1 MSASCYHCNSPIP
14 DGSRYSAI
22 VAGTERAMCCPGCAA
37 VARLIDEHG
46 LSRFYDFRTSPSLR
60 AGDSDP
66 GAFAACDRPEVRSS
80 IVELDDDDGR
90 RARLRCRV
98 EGMNCAACTWLINKA
113 LRDIEGI
120 GDVGINALNGLVT
133 VTFDASATQPSRI
146 LEAMAR
152 FGFTVRPL
160 PRGAA
165 ATAPTSDTGALRRLA
180 VAGLGFAQVMTLSA
194 ALYLGDFKA
203 MTPRFESFLTLAS
216 LLIATPVVLYA
227 GQPIFRNALRDLSAR
242 HVGMDLPV
250 GLAVAAALG
259 ASIFNALRGTGPVF
273 FDSATMFIFFLTL
286 GRFLESRARYRA
298 GRAYASVDELVPL
311 SATRVRDAVTE
322 TVGTVELVT
331 GDIVIVPPGARAP
344 ADGVILSERA
354 SVDESLLSGETTARS
369 RLRSEVMLGGSL
381 NVGANPVEL
390 RVTAVGRDSYA
401 GHVDRLLETAL
412 ARKPH
417 AIRAAEAWAS
427 RIATTLL
434 VVTAI
439 VGCCWL
445 VFAPHEAFEVVLAML
460 VVTCPCAISLA
471 APAAFAAGLGALARH
486 GLLLRSTEVIEQI
499 LDVRTWLFDKTGT
512 VTEGAVRIARTWPM
526 ADLDVQR
533 CIEIAAALEAGIDH
547 PIARAFTGRGSTAR
561 AHDVAY
567 YPGKGVTGH
576 VGERRFRLGSA
587 AFVAAPGN
595 DVGDGIWLADDRGV
609 VAHFEIRDT
618 LRPHAR
624 EAIAMLTAA
633 GAEVRL
639 VSGDGAA
646 AVAEAAREL
655 GIDAYRAAQL
665 PEQKLAALQEL
676 QAIDNVAVAAVGDG
690 INDAPLLAQ
699 ADVSIAMVS
708 GSELARASADIV
720 FTGADLRCIAMLPGW
735 AARVRRTI
743 RQNIAW
749 AVAYNVVGIPAAAA
763 GIVPPWLAALGMS
776 MSSLVVVLNG
786 LRLSSARPAATQLHD
801 EREHTSRH
809 WQPEAS

>member
-1 MSASCYHCNSPIP
+1 MSSRCYHCSSPIP
-14 DGSRYSAI
+14 EGTHYSVV
-22 VAGTERAMCCPGCAA
+22 VAGSERAMCCPGCAA
-37 VARLIDEHG
+37 VARMIEDSG
-46 LSRFYDFRTSPSLR
+46 FTRFYEFRTSPAARPNDAAEQS
-60 AGDSDP
+60 
-66 GAFAACDRPEVRSS
+66 FEACDRPEVFDS
-80 IVELDDDDGR
+80 IVETRTDD
-90 RARLRCRV
+90 AAATLRCRV
-98 EGMNCAACTWLINKA
+98 EGMTCAACTWLINKA
-113 LRDIEGI
+113 LRDVEGI
-120 GDVGINALNGLVT
+120 SDVGVNALNGQVS
-133 VTFDASATQPSRI
+133 VSFDASVTQPSRI
-146 LEAMAR
+146 LDAIAR
-152 FGFTVRPL
+152 FGFAVRPL
-160 PRGAA
+160 PHGAA
-165 ATAPTSDTGALRRLA
+165 VGGPTNDRGALRRLA

-203 MTPRFESFLTLAS
+203 MTPQFESFLKLAS
-216 LLIATPVVLYA
+216 LLIATPVVVYA
-227 GQPIFRNALRDLSAR
+227 GQPIFRNALRDLLAR

-259 ASIFNALRGTGPVF
+259 ASIVNALRGTGPVF
-273 FDSATMFIFFLTL
+273 FDSATMFVFFLTL

-298 GRAYASVDELVPL
+298 GRAYAPVDELVPV
-311 SATRVRDAVTE
+311 SATRVRGPVTE
-322 TVGTVELVT
+322 AVGTVELVP
-331 GDIVIVPPGARAP
+331 GDVVLVPPGTRAP
-344 ADGVILSERA
+344 ADGIIVSERA

-369 RLRSEVMLGGSL
+369 RLNGEVMLGGSL
-381 NVGANPVEL
+381 NVGASPVEL

-401 GHVDRLLETAL
+401 GHVGRLLDAAL

-417 AIRAAEAWAS
+417 AMRAAELWAS
-427 RIATTLL
+427 RIATGLL
-434 VVTAI
+434 VMTAI
-439 VGCCWL
+439 VGFCWL
-445 VFAPHEAFEVVLAML
+445 VFAPQEAFEVVLAML

-486 GLLLRSTEVIEQI
+486 GLLLRSTEVIERI
-499 LDVRTWLFDKTGT
+499 LDVRAWLFDKTGT
-512 VTEGAVRIARTWPM
+512 VTEGAVRVARATPT
-526 ADLDVQR
+526 ADLDAPQ

-547 PIARAFTGRGSTAR
+547 PIARAFTGRGSAAR

-567 YPGKGVTGH
+567 HPGKGVTGN

-587 AFVAAPGN
+587 AFVAAPGE
-595 DVGDGIWLADDRGV
+595 DAGDGIWLADDRGV
-609 VAHFEIRDT
+609 VARLEIRDS

-624 EAIAMLTAA
+624 EAIAMLAAA
-633 GAEVRL
+633 GADVRL

-655 GIDAYRAAQL
+655 GIDSYRAAQL

-786 LRLSSARPAATQLHD
+786 LRLSGVQPAVMEPHD